1 MRLDDTYGT
10 TGTWGAVKSPG
21 GVIKKRPAVSCRQVR
36 AMVQAAVKDGAEDT
50 ACLMAVARMF
60 LLRVPSEGIPL
71 QWDGT
76 HSTVELE
83 EKRVT
88 LTLMSTKGKNVPTV
102 MVRDCCCETAG
113 KSLCAVHWLRRQ
125 KERVGGAGRVFRL
138 TRHQFTK
145 DVKVYGEKAGVQGWQ
160 SLGTHAF
167 RRGMA
172 QAILDEGGSLALLLK
187 AGGWTSSA
195 FLHYLRESQVQDVAV
210 GQTIIN
216 LSDSEEE

>member
-1 MRLDDTYGT
+1 MTC
-10 TGTWGAVKSPG
+10 K
-21 GVIKKRPAVSCRQVR
+21 QVR
-36 AMVQAAVKDGAEDT
+36 AMVQAACKAEAEDA

-71 QWDGT
+71 QWAGD

-83 EKRVT
+83 ETRVT
-88 LTLMSTKGKNVPTV
+88 VTLMKRKGKSTPTI
-102 MVRDCCCETAG
+102 MSRDCCCTTSG

-125 KERVGGAGRVFRL
+125 KERVGGVGRVFRL
-138 TRHQFTK
+138 TRHQFLK
-145 DVKVYGEKAGVQGWQ
+145 DVKAFGQAAGVPGWQ
-160 SLGTHAF
+160 ALGTHAF

-172 QAILDEGGSLALLLK
+172 QAILDEGGNLAVLLK

-195 FLHYLRESQVQDVAV
+195 FLHYLRDSQVQEVAV
-210 GQTIIN
+210 GQTVIN